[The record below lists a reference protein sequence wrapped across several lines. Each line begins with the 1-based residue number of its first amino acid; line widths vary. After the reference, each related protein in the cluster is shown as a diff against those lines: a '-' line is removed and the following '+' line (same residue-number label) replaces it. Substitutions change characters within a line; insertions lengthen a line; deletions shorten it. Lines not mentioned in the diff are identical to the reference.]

1 MNYFVD
7 LVSES
12 HKFEDDRGNLEVLYE
27 TSNFVLK
34 RSFSKKNVFRG
45 LHVQKAPFLQT
56 KLIRVISGE
65 IIDFLVDI
73 NSDTKKVFKKKI
85 TPDSDW
91 IKIDSQFAH
100 GFYAAEDTVFEYI
113 CDGVY
118 NELFEESY
126 SIQNHLEKELLLKD
140 LLMSEKDR
148 QASKLLVQC

>member
-7 LVSES
+7 LTSES
-12 HKFEDDRGNLEVLYE
+12 FKFEDNRGNLEVLYE
-27 TSNFVLK
+27 APNFVLK

-45 LHVQKAPFLQT
+45 LHVQKYPYLQT

-73 NSDTKKVFKKKI
+73 DSDTKKVLKKTI

-91 IKIDSQFAH
+91 IKIDPQFAH
-100 GFYAAEDTVFEYI
+100 GFYAVEDTVFEYI

-126 SIQNHLEKELLLKD
+126 SIQDYLEKELLLEG

-148 QASKLLVQC
+148 RASKLQVQF